1 MTSPTLAA
9 ARLKCASVQPPR
21 DAASN
26 VLWQCARARLSE
38 KAGALRGATPPLRSF
53 AKCRGAG
60 HARVADAIV
69 RASTSESA
77 HGARAPGTW

>member
-38 KAGALRGATPPLRSF
+38 KAGALRGA
-53 AKCRGAG
+53 G